1 MIQKDHLK
9 ESLRYW
15 NTRKLLHERNGYVA
29 AGKLLHERKGS
40 SPRPRQCLTTK
51 LELFFFTPTQSDSLG
66 QNPLQTND
74 NLIHIKIV
82 LETLVN
88 RISWETHSVSRSLN
102 WKKIPG

>member
-51 LELFFFTPTQSDSLG
+51 LELFFFAPTQSDSLG